1 LVALYDLI
9 DLMSKFQLGLES
21 VENLG
26 VVAQDIVKLI
36 HDQENNLIK
45 LKNSSVLVTGA
56 SGHLGFYFLLILLES
71 NYLFN
76 LNLNITSSSKGP
88 LNKVFNKYNDKFTQL
103 IGDITTADF
112 LETPKTYDF
121 IIHLA
126 GYAQPIKFIQ
136 DPLSTITLNTVSLS
150 KLIKKIKK
158 GGKFLYLS
166 SSEVY
171 TNSNFKST
179 TEDTIG
185 SVSVNHPRAG
195 YILSK
200 KLGEVICLNSNQY
213 SDTQI
218 KVARLAT
225 TYGPGIKIGDTR
237 AISQFFAQALKQK
250 KITLVDD
257 GSAIREYM
265 YVADAVSALLNI
277 LITGESDIYNIGAG
291 KFGRTTIL
299 EMAKKIAT
307 LTSSELCFSNTDSK
321 KLSAQ
326 KIVNLDVSK
335 YETEFGATSQQ
346 EVLSGLSKTLNWLV
360 EQEFH

>member
-1 LVALYDLI
+1 
-9 DLMSKFQLGLES
+9 MSKFKLDPES

-36 HDQENNLIK
+36 HDQEINLLK

-56 SGHLGFYFLLILLES
+56 SGHLGFYFLLILLEC
-71 NYLFN
+71 NYLFD

-88 LNKVFNKYNDKFTQL
+88 LNKVFDRYHDNLTQL
-103 IGDITTADF
+103 IGDLTAENF
-112 LETPKTYDF
+112 LETFKTYDF

-126 GYAQPIKFIQ
+126 GYAQPTKFIQ

-150 KLIKKIKK
+150 KLINKIKK

-171 TNSNFKST
+171 TNSNFRST
-179 TEDTIG
+179 TEDAIG

-200 KLGEVICLNSNQY
+200 KLGEVICLNSNRY
-213 SDTQI
+213 SGTQI
-218 KVARLAT
+218 KIARLAT

-250 KITLVDD
+250 KITLVDN
-257 GSAIREYM
+257 GSAIREYI

-277 LITGESDIYNIGAG
+277 LIIGESDIYNIGAG

-307 LTSSELCFSNTDSK
+307 LTSAELCFSNIDSK

-326 KIVNLDVSK
+326 KIVNLDVGK
-335 YETEFGATSQQ
+335 YETEFGATAKQ
-346 EVLSGLSKTLNWLV
+346 EVLSGLSKTINWLV